1 MPKGNKAQQV
11 ILGKQVFPDP
21 QGIWDPKDQKA
32 FQATPG
38 SQALKVRWGQWGL
51 QETLGQREK
60 GAPLA

>member
-11 ILGKQVFPDP
+11 ILGEQVCPDP

-32 FQATPG
+32 FQVTPG
-38 SQALKVRWGQWGL
+38 SQALKERWGQWGL